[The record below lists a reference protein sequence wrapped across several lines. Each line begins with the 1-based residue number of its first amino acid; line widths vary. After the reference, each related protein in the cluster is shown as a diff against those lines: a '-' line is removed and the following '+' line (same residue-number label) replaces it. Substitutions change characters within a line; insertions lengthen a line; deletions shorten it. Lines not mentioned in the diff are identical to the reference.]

1 MGAMSEL
8 HADVQTY
15 NAVRFSNATTNASN
29 LASYLRQAGF
39 ADDEDLICDMI
50 EAETDSLNDVSQVIR
65 WIGEREAMSESL
77 KAYEGELA
85 MRRKRLD
92 EGVAN
97 ARKALVAFMEATGLR
112 KIERPEGTLSVR
124 PGGVQVIYAG
134 DFKAE
139 ALDEKFQKWTCAADK
154 AAIKEALQS
163 GETVPGAVLSNG
175 SPVLTL
181 RVR

>member
-15 NAVRFSNATTNASN
+15 NAIRFSNATTNATS
-29 LASYLRQAGF
+29 LANYLREAGF

-50 EAETDSLNDVSQVIR
+50 EAETNSLNDVSQVIR

-77 KAYEGELA
+77 KAYEGDLA
-85 MRRKRLD
+85 TRRKRLD
-92 EGVAN
+92 DGVAT
-97 ARKALVAFMEATGLR
+97 ARKALVSFMEATGLK
-112 KIERPEGTLSVR
+112 KIERPEGTISVR
-124 PGGVQVIYAG
+124 PGGVQVIYAV
-134 DFKAE
+134 DFKPE

-163 GETVPGAVLSNG
+163 GEAVPGAVLSNG
-175 SPVLTL
+175 APVLTL
-181 RVR
+181 RVK